1 MFLLSFNTIIY
12 YIYTHATL
20 APYTENTVY
29 SHSDKVSMA
38 LAQRQPSGTEPKDM
52 ITHLAVL
59 NDSLPSINLTYF
71 ITSLL
76 FHFTVTNTVNKTIL
90 L

>member
-12 YIYTHATL
+12 YIYTHATP
-20 APYTENTVY
+20 APYIENIVH

-38 LAQRQPSGTEPKDM
+38 LAQRQPSGTKSKDT

-59 NDSLPSINLTYF
+59 NDPLPP
-71 ITSLL
+71 IT
-76 FHFTVTNTVNKTIL
+76 
-90 L
+90 